1 MAITKTRAWDD
12 VYAKLGTQ
20 EGEEKIF
27 RIAKACNKAT
37 KDLTQ
42 IKQMKDQE
50 GSVLTDENQIR
61 ERWKGYFETLLNEEN
76 PRMVTG
82 DGTPNQGMTT
92 EVTRTEVQKA
102 LRKMKNGKSPGPDEI
117 PVEAWKCLGREG
129 IDKLTELM
137 QKIWREERMPEDSRN
152 SVITPIFKEKG
163 DIQDCG
169 NYQGIKLMSHTMNIW
184 EKIIDGQIRGETSIE
199 AKQFGFMLG
208 RRKMDAV
215 FSLRV
220 IMEKYRE
227 GQKGLH
233 MVFIDLEKAYDWV
246 PRQEVW
252 RCMREKG
259 VPEKYVKIIQ
269 DMYNRVKTHVWCSVG
284 EMEKFPVK
292 VGLHQGSA
300 LSPYL
305 FNLIM
310 DVISAEVRDEV
321 PLSMLLANDIV
332 LSSSQHENVEKKLE
346 EWRKVMEE
354 RGLKISRRKTEH
366 LQYNKGD
373 GCIRLQDQELN

>member
-1 MAITKTRAWDD
+1 MYSKAIRILSKGYLPISLLPPSKVNMILQEVKVALWTANRDYDLVIKRLYLYYDMKLVTFGIDDQRNRITKSRAWDD
-12 VYAKLGTQ
+12 VYAKLGTE

-27 RIAKACNKAT
+27 RIAKAHDKVT

-61 ERWKGYFETLLNEEN
+61 ERWKVYFETFLNEEN

-92 EVTRTEVQKA
+92 EVTGTEVEKA
-102 LRKMKNGKSPGPDEI
+102 LRKMKNGKSLGPDEI

-129 IDKLTELM
+129 IDRLTELM
-137 QKIWREERMPEDSRN
+137 QKIWREERMSEDWRN
-152 SVITPIFKEKG
+152 SVITPIYKEKG

-169 NYQGIKLMSHTMNIW
+169 NYLGIKLMSHTMKIW
-184 EKIIDGQIRGETSIE
+184 EKIIDGWIRNKMCIGAE
-199 AKQFGFMLG
+199 QFGFMPG
-208 RRKMDAV
+208 RSIMDAV

-246 PRQEVW
+246 P
-252 RCMREKG
+252 
-259 VPEKYVKIIQ
+259 
-269 DMYNRVKTHVWCSVG
+269 
-284 EMEKFPVK
+284 
-292 VGLHQGSA
+292 
-300 LSPYL
+300 
-305 FNLIM
+305 
-310 DVISAEVRDEV
+310 
-321 PLSMLLANDIV
+321 
-332 LSSSQHENVEKKLE
+332 
-346 EWRKVMEE
+346 
-354 RGLKISRRKTEH
+354 
-366 LQYNKGD
+366 
-373 GCIRLQDQELN
+373 